1 MGRMDTLSNADVLL
15 RGVVLGFSIAA
26 PVGPIGVLCIRR
38 TLAQGRL
45 AGLLSGLGAAT
56 ADALYGA
63 VAAFGLT
70 LVTQLLVGQ
79 QNWIRLTGGL
89 FLCYLGVKT
98 FFARPAEQA
107 APAQSASL
115 VGAYAS
121 TLALTLSNP
130 MTILSFSAMFAGIG
144 LGVGGGEGA
153 AALLVAGVFAGSAAW
168 WLMLSAGVGLL
179 RARIGADTLRWV
191 NRTSGAIVFAF
202 GAFALAGVF
211 R

>member
-1 MGRMDTLSNADVLL
+1 
-15 RGVVLGFSIAA
+15 
-26 PVGPIGVLCIRR
+26 VLCIRR

-79 QNWIRLTGGL
+79 QNWIRLTGGV

-98 FFARPAEQA
+98 FLARPAEQA
-107 APAQSASL
+107 APARSASL
-115 VGAYAS
+115 AGAYAS

-130 MTILSFSAMFAGIG
+130 MTILSFSAIFAGIG
-144 LGVGGGEGA
+144 IGMGTGSGGGA

-168 WLMLSAGVGLL
+168 WLLLSAGVGLL
-179 RARIGADTLRWV
+179 RARIGPRALRWI
-191 NRTSGAIVFAF
+191 NRISGAIVFAF
-202 GAFALAGVF
+202 GVIALAGVIT
-211 R
+211 